1 MFKYLKRM
9 LHTLMWGTEGKP
21 GQPEPQP
28 VAPIKPDPN
37 PWDGKSFFQWNQEV
51 IREARAKG
59 LSFHNGTAYGFIDK
73 ELKKHPEYEKVFADK
88 YKHSTTP
95 PSPHIPKSK
104 LDDILWIEKMKAYEQ
119 FIPEDVRAIALARRV
134 ESMWANTIERLE
146 QEQLQKGRRTIEV
159 DAREYET
166 YLRAK
171 KDKPPL
177 ATAGALV
184 GSLYFCHQC
193 GRDVTHLADLENNIV
208 HKFCSTDC
216 SDKYHGWT
224 T

>member
-1 MFKYLKRM
+1 MFKSLKRM

-59 LSFHNGTAYGFIDK
+59 LSFYNGSAYEYITHQ
-73 ELKKHPEYEKVFADK
+73 LKLHPDYGQVFADK
-88 YKHSTTP
+88 YKYSSTP

-104 LDDILWIEKMKAYEQ
+104 LDDIIWIEKMKAYEQ
-119 FIPEDVRAIALARRV
+119 FIPEDVRAVAMAKRT
-134 ESMWANTIERLE
+134 ESMWKESLE
-146 QEQLQKGRRTIEV
+146 GQYRAPQAEKADPPKGSV
-159 DAREYET
+159 
-166 YLRAK
+166 
-171 KDKPPL
+171 
-177 ATAGALV
+177 
-184 GSLYFCHQC
+184 YFCRQC
-193 GRDVTHLADLENNIV
+193 GKDVTHLADWDNNLV
-208 HKFCSTDC
+208 EQFCSTDC